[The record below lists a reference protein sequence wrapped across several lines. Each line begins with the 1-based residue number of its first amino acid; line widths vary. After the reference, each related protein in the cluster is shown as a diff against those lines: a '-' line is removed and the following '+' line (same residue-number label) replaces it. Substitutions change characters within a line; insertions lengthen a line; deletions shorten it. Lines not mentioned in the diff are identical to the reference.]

1 MMTYLTKLNYLL
13 HASVPLVKAT
23 IGGGIYKRLISE
35 NPAELI
41 IYNYDKENEDE
52 NEIKDKFLKIFV
64 QKMMTLK

>member
-13 HASVPLVKAT
+13 HKAVPLVKAT

-64 QKMMTLK
+64 